1 MMPAYLPV
9 TDDWAGST
17 VTNYYKNLIENKIA
31 QQYPNLPQQNRDALV
46 EREYQNFL
54 KQNKQQIEQDTAQL
68 SQQYKAAFQDENN
81 DVYPLDIDSYLW
93 YSEAKNVVNYGHLGD
108 KIING
113 ESYFTLRDG
122 RLDKKSSMQLHP
134 YFTAYVYKF
143 LHFFNKDI
151 SLLRVLALMPAIIVG
166 LAVIPIFFIGR
177 IFAGNVGGFFAA
189 MFLVISGPILGRTI
203 SADTDIYHL
212 FFPLFIS
219 WFVLEAYTTDKNYL
233 RLIFAG
239 IAGFFV
245 GLYAITWAPGWSS
258 IFLIILGAMI
268 VSLAIKISI
277 DYLKNKQSLRSQ
289 KGYIYK
295 KITIFITFFVSSGIF
310 VSSLQTFNFFQLNL
324 TRPIRFITIKEVGI
338 ATIWPNVITTVAEF
352 STISFNN
359 IINQL
364 GGKLLF
370 TLVIIGLFILLIKKN
385 NDEPREYFYFIF
397 LTVWLLSSAY
407 AFTKGMRFVV
417 LAGAPFALGL
427 GSFSGF
433 VYEKSSSWINKEIRL
448 PKYISK
454 TLIFVL
460 IALLLVSPFSAAAKI
475 TKQQVPHLNDGWY
488 NTLTEIKNDSN
499 DSIITSWWDF
509 GHLFVAIA
517 ERRVTFD
524 GGDQGERIHWVGKIL
539 RTDNEA
545 EAVGILRML
554 NCAQETAPHK
564 LDEFT
569 KDSLKSIEILY
580 KIFPISD
587 RNKAKSKYMQLGLT
601 QEQAEVM
608 LDYTHCTNLLPNYFI
623 TSEDMVSKAG
633 VWGHFGSWDFK
644 KATMYQNVRKIN
656 SKPDTIEYLTKS
668 FNLTEEHADLIYSEI
683 QSTPGDQWISPWP
696 GYLSGMNSCDRTSED
711 KLRCIGSLRG
721 AGDFAFQVDL
731 KNYSVV
737 IENNKEVVP
746 NSIVYATKEKIE
758 EKTFDGQEA
767 GFSIIL
773 IPGGNEYKSILVDP
787 LQAASTFTK
796 LFFLEGH
803 GMKCFSKFYDVR
815 EPTGGRIITWKVDYG
830 CKQENNVYFQEVKE
844 I

>member
-1 MMPAYLPV
+1 MTPAYLPV
-9 TDDWAGST
+9 TDDWAESSVAG
-17 VTNYYKNLIENKIA
+17 YYKNLIVNQIV

-54 KQNKQQIEQDTAQL
+54 EQNKQQIEQDIVLL
-68 SQQYKAAFQDENN
+68 SQQYKAAFQDENK
-81 DVYPLDIDSYLW
+81 DIYPLDIDSYLW
-93 YSEAKNVVNYGHLGD
+93 YSEARNVVNYGHLGD
-108 KIING
+108 KLIDG

-134 YFTAYVYKF
+134 YFTAYVYKV
-143 LHFFNKDI
+143 LHFFNKDL
-151 SLLRVLALMPAIIVG
+151 SLLRVLALMPTIIIG
-166 LAVIPIFFIGR
+166 LSVIPIFFIGR

-189 MFLVISGPILGRTI
+189 MFLVVSGPVLSRTI

-219 WFVLEAYTTDKNYL
+219 WFILEAYTTDRTYL

-239 IAGFFV
+239 ISGFFV

-258 IFLIILGAMI
+258 IFLIILGAMVLSI
-268 VSLAIKISI
+268 TSKILI
-277 DYLKNKQSLRSQ
+277 EYLKNKQPITAQ
-289 KGYIYK
+289 KNYIYK
-295 KITIFITFFVSSGIF
+295 KIMVFIAFFFSTGIF
-310 VSSLQTFNFFQLNL
+310 VSLLHNFELFKINL
-324 TRPIRFITIKEVGI
+324 TRPIRFIAIKEVGI
-338 ATIWPNVITTVAEF
+338 TTIWPNVMTTVAEF
-352 STISFNN
+352 NTTSFSN
-359 IINQL
+359 IINQM
-364 GGKLLF
+364 GGKPLF
-370 TLVIIGLFILLIKKN
+370 TLAIIGLFILLIKKKK
-385 NDEPREYFYFIF
+385 EESREYFYFIF
-397 LTVWLLSSAY
+397 MVVWLLSSAY

-454 TLIFVL
+454 TLIFAL
-460 IALLLVSPFSAAAKI
+460 IALLLISPFSAATNIA
-475 TKQQVPHLNDGWY
+475 KQQVPLLNDGWY

-499 DSIITSWWDF
+499 DSIITSWWDY
-509 GHLFVAIA
+509 GHFFVAIA

-569 KDSLKSIEILY
+569 KDSLKSIEMLY

-587 RNKAKSKYMQLGLT
+587 RNLAKSKYVQLGLT
-601 QEQAEVM
+601 KEQAEIM

-623 TSEDMVSKAG
+623 TSEDMVSKSG
-633 VWGHFGSWDFK
+633 VWGHFGSWNFE
-644 KATMYQNVRKIN
+644 KATMYQTVKKIN
-656 SKPDTIEYLTKS
+656 SKPDAIEYLIKN
-668 FNLTEEHADLIYSEI
+668 FNLSEEQADLIYSEI

-696 GYLSGMNSCDRTSED
+696 GYLSGMSSCDRIAED
-711 KLRCIGSLRG
+711 KLSCVGSLRG
-721 AGDFAFQVDL
+721 SGDFAFQIDL
-731 KNYSVV
+731 KNYEVA
-737 IENNKEVVP
+737 IENNKGIVP

-758 EKTFDGQEA
+758 EKTFIGQKA

-773 IPGGNEYKSILVDP
+773 IPDGNEYKFLLADP

-803 GMKCFSKFYDVR
+803 GMKCFSKFYDTR
-815 EPTGGRIITWKVDYG
+815 EPTGGRIITWKVDYN
-830 CKQENNVYFQEVKE
+830 CQQENKVFFSS
-844 I
+844 